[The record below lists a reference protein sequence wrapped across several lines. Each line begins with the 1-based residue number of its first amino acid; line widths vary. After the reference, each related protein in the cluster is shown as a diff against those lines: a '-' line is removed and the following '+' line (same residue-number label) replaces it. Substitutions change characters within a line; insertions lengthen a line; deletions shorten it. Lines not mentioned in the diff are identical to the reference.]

1 MRGVS
6 AGEGGLVA
14 ARETPIMRAVR
25 AVLAAQPDVTI
36 WRNNTGGGIIGYDD
50 SDPSSDEG
58 RWVNFGLG
66 KGGAD
71 LVGILGPHGR
81 FIAFE
86 TKAPKR
92 GPSKFQ
98 RMWGSAVR
106 ARGGFYA
113 IVRSADAALSA
124 LQRARAG
131 ASE

>member
-1 MRGVS
+1 MT
-6 AGEGGLVA
+6 
-14 ARETPIMRAVR
+14 ARETPILQAVR
-25 AVLAAQPDVTI
+25 AALAAQPDVTI
-36 WRNNTGGGIIGYDD
+36 WRNNTGGGTIATDET
-50 SDPSSDEG
+50 DEG

-71 LVGILGPHGR
+71 LVGLLGPGGR
-81 FIAFE
+81 FVAFE

-98 RMWGSAVR
+98 RAWAAAVR

-113 IVRSADAALSA
+113 IVRSPESA
-124 LQRARAG
+124 LEALARARSG